1 MKDIDRVKTADKHR
15 VKTADKHRPLN
26 KPYPSSVKSKKFSV
40 IVMKNG
46 KRKKIN
52 FGDSNMK
59 DFRQHK
65 DPVRRK
71 SYLARSAGIKN
82 KQGQLTKNDKTSANY
97 WSRRYLWGA

>member
-1 MKDIDRVKTADKHR
+1 MKDSD
-15 VKTADKHRPLN
+15 RPLN
-26 KPYPSSVKSKKFSV
+26 KPYPSSAKGKKFSV
-40 IVMKNG
+40 IVMKDG

-65 DPVRRK
+65 DPARRK

-82 KQGQLTKNDKTSANY
+82 KKGQLTKNDKTTANY
-97 WSRRYLWGA
+97 WSRKYLWNA